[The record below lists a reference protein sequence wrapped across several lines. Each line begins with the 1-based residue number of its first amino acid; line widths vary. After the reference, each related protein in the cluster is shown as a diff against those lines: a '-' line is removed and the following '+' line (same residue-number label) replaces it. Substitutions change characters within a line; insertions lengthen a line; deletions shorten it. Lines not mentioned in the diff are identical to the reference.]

1 LRWELERANLP
12 DREVAIAN
20 PLTAYGRRFF
30 SQNDEDGI
38 LLEILRRLEISG
50 SSVFL
55 ELGVGVGTECNTIIL
70 LALGWRGV
78 WVGGEMLSFDLP
90 RESRLHFL
98 HRWITR
104 ENAAQLAREG
114 LAALNSQVGDVRVA
128 CVDIDGN
135 DGPIVRAL
143 LAGGILPDVFVVEYN
158 AKFPPGFEFVMPYD
172 EEFVWEG
179 DDYQG
184 VSLQSWI
191 GIFASMQYSLV
202 ACNENGTNAFF
213 VKTDFMHHFADVPKN
228 IDQIYRIGHYGL
240 YEQSGHRTS
249 PRTVHHL
256 ATR

>member
-1 LRWELERANLP
+1 
-12 DREVAIAN
+12 
-20 PLTAYGRRFF
+20 
-30 SQNDEDGI
+30 
-38 LLEILRRLEISG
+38 LEISG

-55 ELGVGVGTECNTIIL
+55 EFGVGGGTECNTIIL

-90 RESRLHFL
+90 RQSRLQFL
-98 HRWITR
+98 YRWITR
-104 ENAAQLAREG
+104 ENAVQLAREG
-114 LAALNSQVGDVRVA
+114 LAALDAQEGDVRVA
-128 CVDIDGN
+128 SVDIDGN

-143 LAGGILPDVFVVEYN
+143 LAGGVLPDVFVVEYN
-158 AKFPPGFEFVMPYD
+158 AKFPPGLEFEMPYD
-172 EEFVWEG
+172 EGYGWEH
-179 DDYQG
+179 DDYHG

-191 GIFASMQYSLV
+191 GIFGSMQYSLV

-213 VKTDFMHHFADVPKN
+213 VKTVYMHHFADVPKN
-228 IDQIYRIGHYGL
+228 IDQIYRIGHYGH